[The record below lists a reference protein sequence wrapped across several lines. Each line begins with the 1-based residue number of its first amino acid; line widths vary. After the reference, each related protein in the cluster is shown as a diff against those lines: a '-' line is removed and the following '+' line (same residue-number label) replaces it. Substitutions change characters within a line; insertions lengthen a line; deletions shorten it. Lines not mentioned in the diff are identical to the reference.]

1 MQKRLKEI
9 VITILEQNEGL
20 APEQRAQLERL
31 RGELSAAGV
40 PEAAVEAAVHE
51 VLALALGGAAPRGAQ
66 RGTAAGLPATAQE
79 YLQRLV
85 NLGLI
90 DEDQREELLERARRN
105 HPNGATLDDIQF
117 LAASLIFDESLGIV
131 WGWDGEI
138 QMSAHPLH

>member
-1 MQKRLKEI
+1 MQKRWKEI
-9 VITILEQNEGL
+9 VITILEQSEGL
-20 APEQRAQLERL
+20 APQQRAQLERL
-31 RGELSAAGV
+31 RGELSAAGL

-51 VLALALGGAAPRGAQ
+51 ILALGLGGAAPRGAP
-66 RGTAAGLPATAQE
+66 GAPAARLPATAQE

-90 DEDQREELLERARRN
+90 DEDQREELLVRARRN
-105 HPNGATLDDIQF
+105 HPAGATLDDIQF

-138 QMSAHPLH
+138 QTSAHPLH

>member
-9 VITILEQNEGL
+9 VITILEQSEGL

-31 RGELSAAGV
+31 RVELSAAGL
-40 PEAAVEAAVHE
+40 PDAAVEAAVHE
-51 VLALALGGAAPRGAQ
+51 IVALGLAGGASPGGRNSKAVR
-66 RGTAAGLPATAQE
+66 LPATAQE

-90 DEDQREELLERARRN
+90 DEDQREELLERAQRN
-105 HPNGATLDDIQF
+105 HPGGATLDDIQF

-138 QMSAHPLH
+138 QTSAHPLH

>member
-9 VITILEQNEGL
+9 VIYILEHGTGL
-20 APEQRAQLERL
+20 APEQRAQLERM
-31 RGELSAAGV
+31 RSELSAAGLSDAAIAAGIHEILELGV
-40 PEAAVEAAVHE
+40 GRGRREVGGPAAV
-51 VLALALGGAAPRGAQ
+51 AQ
-66 RGTAAGLPATAQE
+66 MAQG

-90 DEDQREELLERARRN
+90 DEEQREELLERARRV
-105 HPNGATLDDIQF
+105 HPGGASLDDIQF

-138 QMSAHPLH
+138 QTSAHPLH

>member
-9 VITILEQNEGL
+9 VITILEQSEGL

-31 RGELSAAGV
+31 RGELSAAGL

-51 VLALALGGAAPRGAQ
+51 VLALGLGGGAARSAQ
-66 RGTAAGLPATAQE
+66 RGTPARLPATAQE

-105 HPNGATLDDIQF
+105 HPTGATLDDIQF